1 MHYSKAISKSF
12 AWFNDNALHNHRFAK
27 IAFFRLVDDQKKIR
41 LWAIKINNHQPTN
54 ALNWNQAI
62 RARKIKCQ
70 GEQIL
75 IINLAS
81 NMSRP

>member
-41 LWAIKINNHQPTN
+41 L
-54 ALNWNQAI
+54 
-62 RARKIKCQ
+62 
-70 GEQIL
+70 
-75 IINLAS
+75 
-81 NMSRP
+81 